1 MENFNVDDFDNAEEL
16 FEHAPCAYISAL
28 MDGTIIKANETFCR
42 WTGFSKS
49 ELVTKRKLQE
59 LFTTGGKI
67 FYETHIS
74 PLLQMQSFVNEIQVD
89 LLRKNGKQLP
99 TLFNAVVRKSK
110 ANEPLSLRVT
120 LYDIS
125 DRKDF
130 EKELILA
137 KKRAEKAAQAKSE
150 FISMLSHEIRTPM
163 NAIIGIANLFESTE
177 LSGQQ
182 KEYLKTLKFSSEHLL
197 GLINDILDFSK
208 IEAGRAV
215 LVEKSFNLK
224 ELIQSIA
231 LSLKVK
237 ADEKGILMDIR
248 IDPRIPA
255 FVTADPL
262 KIGQVLT
269 NLLGNAIKFTSRG
282 SVGVEINLKQKFARS
297 VSLEF
302 KVCDTGIGISKDKLG
317 SIFEEF
323 VQADQEVSLTYGG
336 TGLGLAI
343 SQKLVELYGSRI
355 EVQSEPGKGSVF
367 SFDLLL
373 KIGAETNEI
382 LQLHEM
388 KDSMPKK
395 QAFHGLRALIVED
408 NNVNVFVLSRFLE
421 GWGIEFEVAVNGQE
435 GLEKAKQKNFDVI
448 LMDIRMPI
456 MSGFQATQEIRN
468 LQEAYFQK
476 VPIIALSA
484 STKVGLTDHLA
495 GVPFTDFVGK
505 PFKPEELF
513 QKIALHCQRTLETK
527 SQPQAAFAQ
536 LTPKIQD
543 TKSQF
548 TIAAYKEAL
557 GDDKDALQE
566 VLSLI
571 VESYKAMKPEIGQA
585 IRAGDLQKIGNL
597 SHKIKVSTRMLRAE
611 KLESLLEKTK
621 VEMAQAP
628 FSNENSEI
636 KVQAIQAELDHL
648 VQLLTGEISRL

>member
-1 MENFNVDDFDNAEEL
+1 MKNLNVDDFENAEEL
-16 FEHAPCAYISAL
+16 FEQAPCAYISAL
-28 MDGTIIKANETFCR
+28 VDGTIIKANETFCK
-42 WTGFSKS
+42 WTGYSKS
-49 ELVTKRKLQE
+49 ELITKTKLQN
-59 LFTTGGKI
+59 LFTTGCKI
-67 FYETHIS
+67 FYETHVS
-74 PLLQMQSFVNEIQVD
+74 PLLQMQSFVKEVQLD

-99 TLFNAVVRKSK
+99 TLFNAVIRKTEMDQPFSM
-110 ANEPLSLRVT
+110 RVT
-120 LYDIS
+120 LYDIT
-125 DRKDF
+125 DRKSF

-163 NAIIGIANLFESTE
+163 NAIIGIANLFESTD
-177 LSGQQ
+177 LSGRQ

-215 LVEKSFNLK
+215 LIEKSFNLQ

-231 LSLKVK
+231 LALKVK
-237 ADEKGILMDIR
+237 ADEKKIGLDVSVDPDI
-248 IDPRIPA
+248 PT
-255 FVTADPL
+255 FLKADPL

-269 NLLGNAIKFTSRG
+269 NLLGNAIKFTSEGR
-282 SVGVEINLKQKFARS
+282 VGITVSLKQKFARS
-297 VSLEF
+297 VSLDF
-302 KVCDTGIGISKDKLG
+302 KIRDTGIGISDDKLN

-355 EVQSEPGKGSVF
+355 QVQSQIGKGSEF
-367 SFDLLL
+367 SFNLLL
-373 KIGAETNEI
+373 KVGDTPEEA
-382 LQLHEM
+382 LSLHEM

-395 QAFHGLRALIVED
+395 QAFHGLRALVVED

-421 GWGIEFEVAVNGQE
+421 GWGVEYEVASNGHE
-435 GLEKAKQKNFDVI
+435 GLQKAQQKNFDLI
-448 LMDIRMPI
+448 LMDIRMPV

-468 LQEAYFQK
+468 LHDSYFQK

-484 STKVGLTDHLA
+484 STKVGLTDHLS

-505 PFKPEELF
+505 PFRPEELF
-513 QKIALHCQRTLETK
+513 QKIALHCQESLQGK

-536 LTPKIQD
+536 LTPRIED
-543 TKSQF
+543 TKAQF
-548 TIAAYKEAL
+548 TVAKYREAL

-571 VESYKAMKPEIGQA
+571 MESYQIMKVDIAEA
-585 IRAGDLQKIGNL
+585 IRSQDLQKIGNL
-597 SHKIKVSTRMLRAE
+597 AHKIKVSTQMLRAE
-611 KLESLLEKTK
+611 RLEKL
-621 VEMAQAP
+621 
-628 FSNENSEI
+628 FENLKADFDSSALPAEKI
-636 KVQAIQAELDHL
+636 DVHIQIIQTELDHL
-648 VQLLTGEISRL
+648 IKLLNLEISNL